1 MCLLNLGFHEI
12 LCYLQHEK
20 KKQPISGFMVK
31 DGRAN
36 CLGSGRQL
44 ACTTS
49 SPSKSEVPTAVTTAM
64 MVFFKCIQFE
74 KVKEIRTAQIMTM

>member
-20 KKQPISGFMVK
+20 KQQPISGFMVK

-49 SPSKSEVPTAVTTAM
+49 SPSKSEVPMAVTTAM

-74 KVKEIRTAQIMTM
+74 KVKEIRTAEIMTM